1 MPIRINLL
9 AETQAA
15 ENLRRRDPVK
25 RFAYI
30 GALLVALALA
40 VSSWFQLKVMLAN
53 KDLAQVQAQIAS
65 LSKGSQHVQSE
76 QKEISDTKMKLA
88 ALQKLTASRFLEGNL
103 LNALQQSTVDG
114 VALTRLRVQQSY
126 QSSKDDTSDN
136 TSSDSN
142 SHTQSKKPATI
153 TETIVIA
160 LNAQDSGANPGDQV
174 NKFKDAIANQ
184 SYFKTMLDPTNG
196 VLLTS
201 LSAPQSAPDG
211 RPFVSFT
218 VECHYPEFTHR

>member
-25 RFAYI
+25 RFVYV
-30 GALLVALALA
+30 GALLAAATLA

-53 KDLAQVQAQIAS
+53 KELVQMQRQIS
-65 LSKGSQHVQSE
+65 NRTDESQRVVLE
-76 QKEISDTKMKLA
+76 QKEINDAKMKLA

-103 LNALQQSTVDG
+103 FNALQQSTVEG
-114 VALTRLRVQQSY
+114 VTLTRLRVQQSY
-126 QSSKDDTSDN
+126 QPSKDN
-136 TSSDSN
+136 TSTDGD
-142 SHTQSKKPATI
+142 SHTQFKKAATV
-153 TETIVIA
+153 TEDIVVF
-160 LNAQDSGANPGDQV
+160 LDAQDSSANPGDQV
-174 NKFKDAIANQ
+174 NKFKEAIANQ
-184 SYFKTMLDPTNG
+184 PYFKTMLDPTNG

-201 LSAPQSAPDG
+201 MSAPQSAPDG

-218 VECHYPEFTHR
+218 IECHYSEYTRR

>member
-25 RFAYI
+25 RFAYV
-30 GALLVALALA
+30 GALLVAAALA

-53 KDLAQVQAQIAS
+53 KDLAQVQAQIADRS
-65 LSKGSQHVQSE
+65 NGSQHVMSE
-76 QKEISDTKMKLA
+76 QKEINDAKMKLA
-88 ALQKLTASRFLEGNL
+88 TLQKLNAGRFLEGNL
-103 LNALQQSTVDG
+103 LNALQKSMVDG

-126 QSSKDDTSDN
+126 QSSKDDTS
-136 TSSDSN
+136 SDSD
-142 SHTQSKKPATI
+142 SHTQFKKPATI
-153 TETIVIA
+153 TETIIIA
-160 LNAQDSGANPGDQV
+160 LNAQDSSANPGDQV

-201 LSAPQSAPDG
+201 LSAPQSGPDG